1 MHLRV
6 CLYVTGRAVHK
17 RFFTLGGEREARAF
31 QNERQSDAGGGDRAS
46 GNLDSPV
53 VYL

>member
-1 MHLRV
+1 MLLRV
-6 CLYVTGRAVHK
+6 CLYAAGRAVHK
-17 RFFTLGGEREARAF
+17 RFSHLAWKKEAKAF
-31 QNERQSDAGGGDRAS
+31 ENERQSDAGGGDRAN